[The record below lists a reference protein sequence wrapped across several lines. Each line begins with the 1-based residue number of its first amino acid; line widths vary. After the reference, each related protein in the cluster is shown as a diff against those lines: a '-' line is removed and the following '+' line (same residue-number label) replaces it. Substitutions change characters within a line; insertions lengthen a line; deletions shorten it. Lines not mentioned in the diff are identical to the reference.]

1 MTTGLSYA
9 GTIAGTTS
17 YITQIAT
24 MAVVEETDPAFLI
37 ILPQMITYAEN
48 RICRDLDFLF
58 TSVANTSFTIA
69 QNSRTITVPTANFFP
84 SENGTLVVCEQI
96 NLLTPAGTTDPDSS
110 IRVPLTPVTKEFL
123 DAVYGVSSSTGA
135 PKYFCPF
142 GDGES
147 AYTFLVGPY
156 SNATY
161 YVEIVGT
168 YRPASMSSTNP
179 TTFISLN
186 LPDLL
191 IMASMVYIAAYQ
203 RNFSSAMGNDPQM
216 PVTYETQYQTL
227 LRSAVIEE
235 NRKKFEAAAWSS
247 QSVSTTATPSRS

>member
-1 MTTGLSYA
+1 MTTGLSYD
-9 GTIAGTTS
+9 GSVSGTTS
-17 YITQIAT
+17 YKTQIAT
-24 MAVVEETDPAFLI
+24 MAVVEETDPAFI
-37 ILPQMITYAEN
+37 TILPQMITYAEN

-58 TSVANTSFTIA
+58 TSAANTSFSIA
-69 QNSRTITVPTANFFP
+69 LGSRTITVPAANFFP
-84 SENGTLVVCEQI
+84 SENGTLIVCEQI
-96 NLLTPAGTTDPDSS
+96 NLLTPAGATDPDSA

-123 DAVYGVSSSTGA
+123 DAVYSASSATGQ

-156 SNATY
+156 SNNNYTL
-161 YVEIVGT
+161 EIVGT
-168 YRPASMSSTNP
+168 YRPASLSASNL

-186 LPDLL
+186 LPDLF

-227 LRSAVIEE
+227 LRNAIIEE

-247 QSVSTTATPSRS
+247 QSTSTSATPSR